1 MLMATFDEWRPGN
14 RLIATMRAC
23 GLDEWHPGD
32 LLIEVLRFC
41 GLVALAGGVLLAL
54 LGLLGGAPDRLY
66 ETRFNLDLID
76 EGVAYAL
83 LGAALTRPVGCS
95 AACSGGVRAA
105 DQQSAAVAWC
115 QGPSEPEQTL
125 ANEGGA

>member
-23 GLDEWHPGD
+23 GLDDWHPGD

-54 LGLLGGAPDRLY
+54 LGVLGGSPARLDAPYDNVNLIQRGGEIAVGGAASWALSRLLGR
-66 ETRFNLDLID
+66 R
-76 EGVAYAL
+76 
-83 LGAALTRPVGCS
+83 
-95 AACSGGVRAA
+95 
-105 DQQSAAVAWC
+105 
-115 QGPSEPEQTL
+115 
-125 ANEGGA
+125 